1 MSRSID
7 ALLEEDLVDI
17 ARAGDRIF
25 VYGVFCCIPS
35 KKSGY
40 TSGSFRTVI
49 IVNSIQVAK
58 EEVPQLSSQDVSKI
72 RQISKLPDIF
82 EILSNSIAPS
92 ISGQE
97 YIKKAIL
104 CLLLGGV
111 EKVLQNGTRLRG
123 DINILLI
130 GKILLLFLTV
140 MKQFHSTSIEIGAVF
155 VNPVFPCVVARS
167 QIIAPL
173 NNRHPKVVNITFSS
187 SPGITIYIEIVHHFN
202 H

>member
-1 MSRSID
+1 MNITRVARASVARSFILFRCILSRSIE

-25 VYGVFCCIPS
+25 IYGTYCCIPN
-35 KKSGY
+35 KNSGY

-49 IVNSIQVAK
+49 IVNNIQVAK
-58 EEVPQLSSQDVSKI
+58 EEVPQLSSRDVSKI

-92 ISGQE
+92 ISGQF
-97 YIKKAIL
+97 YVKKAIL

-130 GKILLLFLTV
+130 G
-140 MKQFHSTSIEIGAVF
+140 
-155 VNPVFPCVVARS
+155 
-167 QIIAPL
+167 
-173 NNRHPKVVNITFSS
+173 
-187 SPGITIYIEIVHHFN
+187 IYIYL
-202 H
+202 

>member
-25 VYGVFCCIPS
+25 VYGIYCCIPN

-49 IVNSIQVAK
+49 IVNNIQVAK
-58 EEVPQLSSQDVSKI
+58 EEVPQLSSRDVSKI

-92 ISGQE
+92 ISGQV

-111 EKVLQNGTRLRG
+111 EKILQNGTRLRG

-130 GKILLLFLTV
+130 GNIL
-140 MKQFHSTSIEIGAVF
+140 
-155 VNPVFPCVVARS
+155 FPY
-167 QIIAPL
+167 L
-173 NNRHPKVVNITFSS
+173 ES
-187 SPGITIYIEIVHHFN
+187 SPCSLAILNKTFV
-202 H
+202 